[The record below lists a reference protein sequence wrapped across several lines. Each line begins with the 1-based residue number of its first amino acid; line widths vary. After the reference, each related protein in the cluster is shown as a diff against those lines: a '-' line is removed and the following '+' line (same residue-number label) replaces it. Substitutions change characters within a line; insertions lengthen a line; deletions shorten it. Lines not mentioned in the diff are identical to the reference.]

1 VSRSAGTGASAG
13 RPTKRWRRGETGT
26 GPRPYGKSKQEPI
39 VAEAS
44 RGRRCMMMRNEKKWY
59 PTVLLEVAAATAAC
73 LVMMG
78 ILAITAF
85 GVAGLL
91 A

>member
-1 VSRSAGTGASAG
+1 
-13 RPTKRWRRGETGT
+13 
-26 GPRPYGKSKQEPI
+26 
-39 VAEAS
+39 
-44 RGRRCMMMRNEKKWY
+44 MMMRNEKKWY